1 MFEFICA
8 GHSSPSRRSIAGPAA
23 IALHALVIGSV
34 AAIAAYRVGDVREPN
49 VPIVF
54 AAPGPPPAPPGLTN
68 GAERAAARPSRPTSV
83 PAPTRVLRM
92 VPTGLS
98 SLPVVPIVPVVPG
111 SPGAEGIGGEE
122 RGSPDGIAG
131 GIDTNRSEPSGDGG
145 VLSATAPNVRA
156 PRILSQPQPDYPE
169 AARRMRE
176 QGLVVL
182 QAVIGT
188 GGGVEDVRVLSST
201 SSLFDDPAVRA
212 VRAWRYA
219 PATLDGRAVR
229 VYLTVTIRFTLH

>member
-1 MFEFICA
+1 MFDFVFS
-8 GHSSPSRRSIAGPAA
+8 GPSSPSRRSVAGPVA
-23 IALHALVIGSV
+23 IALHALAIGSV
-34 AAIAAYRVGDVREPN
+34 AAVTAWTVGDVREPN

-54 AAPGPPPAPPGLTN
+54 APPAGPPAPRGETN
-68 GAERAAARPSRPTSV
+68 GAERPAVRPPRPASV
-83 PAPTRVLRM
+83 LPPNRLPPTF
-92 VPTGLS
+92 PTAFA
-98 SLPVVPIVPVVPG
+98 SLPVAPIAPVVPDPSG
-111 SPGAEGIGGEE
+111 DEGVGGPQ
-122 RGSPDGIAG
+122 RGSPDGMEG
-131 GIDTNRSEPSGDGG
+131 GIDTSRSAPPGADG
-145 VLSATAPNVRA
+145 VLPSTAPNVVA

-188 GGGVEDVRVLSST
+188 RGEVEDVRVLSST
-201 SSLFDDPAVRA
+201 SPLFDDPAVRA

-219 PATLDGRAVR
+219 PATLDRRAVR

>member
-1 MFEFICA
+1 MFDSVLA
-8 GHSSPSRRSIAGPAA
+8 GPSSPSRRSIAGPVA
-23 IALHALVIGSV
+23 IALHALAIGSV
-34 AAIAAYRVGDVREPN
+34 AAVTAWTVGDVREPN

-54 AAPGPPPAPPGLTN
+54 AEPAAPPAPPGVNN
-68 GAERAAARPSRPTSV
+68 GAER
-83 PAPTRVLRM
+83 PAPRPPRPASVSPPIRLPAP
-92 VPTGLS
+92 VAKSLAP
-98 SLPVVPIVPVVPG
+98 LPVLPIPTLPG
-111 SPGAEGIGGEE
+111 PAGEEGIAEDEG
-122 RGSPDGIAG
+122 GSPDGIAG
-131 GIDTNRSEPSGDGG
+131 GIGAKRSGPTGGRG
-145 VLSATAPNVRA
+145 VLSASAPNVVP

-201 SSLFDDPAVRA
+201 SPLFDDPALRA

-219 PATLDGRAVR
+219 PATLDRRAVR